1 MKHFKKIIIFTLCL
15 VLSFNLVACKS
26 KEPQKTIESS
36 NAADSCDSVDFSN
49 INYNK
54 YNLSG
59 LTFQYPN
66 FLGIDKKG
74 SDFITLSTKDNSATL
89 KVYKEKTD
97 SSFREIYEK
106 DMSNLKNINYD
117 SYKDTRFSVSGR
129 NNDFEYYKSS
139 ILLGDEIFS
148 FMIIYPV
155 EYLDEFN
162 SIVTNVYKAFV
173 ANLDNNSQ
181 NNNVSENSS
190 NNETSSNNRL
200 QVATIEAR
208 EPGGYAPY
216 PTNLILLDDYIE
228 GKDYDLQYCKI
239 LGKNIINDKT
249 IDDSITY
256 NKVYHECGSINYPDF
271 MLPGLVPDNGKN
283 VDFISRDEQFYVNM
297 GYSFNQ
303 VIEDFTA
310 ESYLN
315 YLSSLSE
322 TIYSKINGKKLYIA
336 QRSSENPDK
345 IYLSCYLVDE
355 LVIFNFSLSFTSSY
369 YHSHKDK
376 IDSIF
381 EEMDKTFAPVD
392 QSYFVS

>member
-1 MKHFKKIIIFTLCL
+1 MKYLKKFSVLTLCFA
-15 VLSFNLVACKS
+15 LSFNLVACKS
-26 KEPQKTIESS
+26 KDIKKSDVS
-36 NAADSCDSVDFSN
+36 NSVESCDNIDFSN
-49 INYNK
+49 VDYNSYTFEDVTFNYP
-54 YNLSG
+54 S
-59 LTFQYPN
+59 
-66 FLGIDKKG
+66 FLGISKEGD
-74 SDFITLSTKDNSATL
+74 DYIALATQDNSVSL
-89 KVYKEKTD
+89 KVYKEKPGTN
-97 SSFREIYEK
+97 FRNLYNY
-106 DMSNLKNINYD
+106 DMSSLKNINYD
-117 SYKDTRFSVSGR
+117 SYKDIRFSVSGT
-129 NNDFEYYKSS
+129 NNNFEYYKSS
-139 ILLGDEIFS
+139 ILLGDKIFS

-155 EYLDEFN
+155 EYLDEFD

-173 ANLDNNSQ
+173 ANLDNN
-181 NNNVSENSS
+181 VSENNS
-190 NNETSSNNRL
+190 NNETISNNRL

-208 EPGGYAPY
+208 EPGEYAPY
-216 PTNLILLDDYIE
+216 PTNLILLGDYVK

-249 IDDSITY
+249 IDDPITY

-369 YHSHKDK
+369 YHSHKDR

>member
-1 MKHFKKIIIFTLCL
+1 MKYFKKIAVLTLCF

-26 KEPQKTIESS
+26 KDIKKSDVS
-36 NAADSCDSVDFSN
+36 NSVESCDNIDFSN
-49 INYNK
+49 VDYNSYTFEDVTFNYP
-54 YNLSG
+54 S
-59 LTFQYPN
+59 
-66 FLGIDKKG
+66 FLGISKEGDNYI
-74 SDFITLSTKDNSATL
+74 SLATQDNSVSL
-89 KVYKEKTD
+89 KVYKEKPGTN
-97 SSFREIYEK
+97 FRNLYNY
-106 DMSNLKNINYD
+106 DMSSLKNINYD
-117 SYKDTRFSVSGR
+117 SYKDIRFSVSGT
-129 NNDFEYYKSS
+129 NNNFEYYKSS
-139 ILLGDEIFS
+139 ILLGNDIFS
-148 FMIIYPV
+148 FRMIYPV
-155 EYLDEFN
+155 EYLDEFD

-173 ANLDNNSQ
+173 ANLDNNIQ
-181 NNNVSENSS
+181 NNNVSENNS
-190 NNETSSNNRL
+190 NNDTISNNRL

-208 EPGGYAPY
+208 EPGEYAPY
-216 PTNLILLDDYIE
+216 PTNLILLGDYVK

-249 IDDSITY
+249 IDDPITY

-369 YHSHKDK
+369 YHSHKDR

>member
-1 MKHFKKIIIFTLCL
+1 MKYFKKIAVLTLCF

-26 KEPQKTIESS
+26 KDIKKS
-36 NAADSCDSVDFSN
+36 DFSN
-49 INYNK
+49 SVESCDNIDFSNVDYNSYTFEYVTFNYP
-54 YNLSG
+54 S
-59 LTFQYPN
+59 
-66 FLGIDKKG
+66 FLGISKEGDNYI
-74 SDFITLSTKDNSATL
+74 SLATQDNSVSL
-89 KVYKEKTD
+89 KVYKEKPGTNFRNLYNYD
-97 SSFREIYEK
+97 LSS
-106 DMSNLKNINYD
+106 LKNINYD
-117 SYKDTRFSVSGR
+117 SYKDIRFSVSGT
-129 NNDFEYYKSS
+129 NNNFEYYKSS
-139 ILLGDEIFS
+139 ILLGNDIFS
-148 FMIIYPV
+148 FMMIYPV
-155 EYLDEFN
+155 EYLDEFD

-173 ANLDNNSQ
+173 ANLDNNIQ
-181 NNNVSENSS
+181 NNNVSENNS
-190 NNETSSNNRL
+190 NNDTISNNRL

-208 EPGGYAPY
+208 EPGEYAPY
-216 PTNLILLDDYIE
+216 PTNLILLGDYVK

-249 IDDSITY
+249 IDDPITY

-369 YHSHKDK
+369 YHSHKDR

>member
-1 MKHFKKIIIFTLCL
+1 MKYLKKFSVLTLCFA
-15 VLSFNLVACKS
+15 LSFNLVACKS
-26 KEPQKTIESS
+26 KDIKKSDVS
-36 NAADSCDSVDFSN
+36 NSVESCDNIDFSN
-49 INYNK
+49 VDYNSYTFEDVTFNYP
-54 YNLSG
+54 S
-59 LTFQYPN
+59 
-66 FLGIDKKG
+66 FLGISKEGD
-74 SDFITLSTKDNSATL
+74 DYIALATQDNSVSL
-89 KVYKEKTD
+89 KVYKEKPGTNFRNLYNYD
-97 SSFREIYEK
+97 LSS
-106 DMSNLKNINYD
+106 LKNINYD
-117 SYKDTRFSVSGR
+117 SYKDIRFSVSGT
-129 NNDFEYYKSS
+129 NNNFEYYKSS
-139 ILLGDEIFS
+139 ILLGNDIFS
-148 FMIIYPV
+148 FRMIYPV
-155 EYLDEFN
+155 EYLDEFD

-173 ANLDNNSQ
+173 ANLDNNIQ
-181 NNNVSENSS
+181 NNNVSENNS
-190 NNETSSNNRL
+190 NNDTISNNRL

-208 EPGGYAPY
+208 EPGEYAPY
-216 PTNLILLDDYIE
+216 PTNLILLGDYVK

-249 IDDSITY
+249 IDDPITY

-297 GYSFNQ
+297 GYSFNK

-369 YHSHKDK
+369 YHSHKDR

>member
-1 MKHFKKIIIFTLCL
+1 MKYFKKIAVLTLCF

-26 KEPQKTIESS
+26 KDIKKSDVS
-36 NAADSCDSVDFSN
+36 NSVESCDNIDFSN
-49 INYNK
+49 VDYNSYTFEDVTFNYP
-54 YNLSG
+54 S
-59 LTFQYPN
+59 
-66 FLGIDKKG
+66 FLGISKEGD
-74 SDFITLSTKDNSATL
+74 DYIALATQDNSVSL
-89 KVYKEKTD
+89 KVYKEKPGTNFRNLYNYD
-97 SSFREIYEK
+97 LSS
-106 DMSNLKNINYD
+106 LKNINYD
-117 SYKDTRFSVSGR
+117 SYKDIRFSVSG
-129 NNDFEYYKSS
+129 NNNNFEYYKSS
-139 ILLGDEIFS
+139 ILLGNDIFS
-148 FMIIYPV
+148 FMMIYPV
-155 EYLDEFN
+155 EYLDEFD

-173 ANLDNNSQ
+173 ANLDNNIQ
-181 NNNVSENSS
+181 NNNVSENNS
-190 NNETSSNNRL
+190 NNDTISNNRL

-208 EPGGYAPY
+208 EPGEYAPY
-216 PTNLILLDDYIE
+216 PTNLILLGDYVK

-249 IDDSITY
+249 IDDPITY

-369 YHSHKDK
+369 YHSHKDR

>member
-1 MKHFKKIIIFTLCL
+1 MKYLKKFSVLTLCFA
-15 VLSFNLVACKS
+15 LSFNLVACKS
-26 KEPQKTIESS
+26 KDIKKSDVS
-36 NAADSCDSVDFSN
+36 NSVESCDNIDFSN
-49 INYNK
+49 VDYNSYTFEDVTFNYP
-54 YNLSG
+54 S
-59 LTFQYPN
+59 
-66 FLGIDKKG
+66 FLGISKEGDDYI
-74 SDFITLSTKDNSATL
+74 SLATQDNSVSL
-89 KVYKEKTD
+89 KVYKEKPGTN
-97 SSFREIYEK
+97 FRNLYNY
-106 DMSNLKNINYD
+106 DMSSLKNINYD
-117 SYKDTRFSVSGR
+117 SYKDIRFSVSGT
-129 NNDFEYYKSS
+129 NNNFEYYKSS
-139 ILLGDEIFS
+139 ILLGSDIFS
-148 FMIIYPV
+148 FMMIYPV
-155 EYLDEFN
+155 EYLDEFD

-173 ANLDNNSQ
+173 ANLDNNIQ
-181 NNNVSENSS
+181 NNNVSENNS
-190 NNETSSNNRL
+190 NNDTISNNRL

-208 EPGGYAPY
+208 EPGEYAPY
-216 PTNLILLDDYIE
+216 PTNLILLGDYVK

-249 IDDSITY
+249 IDDPITY

-369 YHSHKDK
+369 YHSHKDR

>member
-1 MKHFKKIIIFTLCL
+1 MKYLKKFSVLTLCFA
-15 VLSFNLVACKS
+15 LSFNLVACKS
-26 KEPQKTIESS
+26 KDIKKSDVS
-36 NAADSCDSVDFSN
+36 NSVESCDNIDFSN
-49 INYNK
+49 VDYNSYTFEDVTFNYP
-54 YNLSG
+54 S
-59 LTFQYPN
+59 
-66 FLGIDKKG
+66 FLGISKEGD
-74 SDFITLSTKDNSATL
+74 DYIALATQDNSVSL
-89 KVYKEKTD
+89 KVYKEKPGTNFRNLYNYD
-97 SSFREIYEK
+97 LSS
-106 DMSNLKNINYD
+106 LKNINYD
-117 SYKDTRFSVSGR
+117 SYKDIRFSVSGT
-129 NNDFEYYKSS
+129 NNNFEYYKSS
-139 ILLGDEIFS
+139 ILLGDKIFS

-155 EYLDEFN
+155 EYLDEFD

-173 ANLDNNSQ
+173 ANLDNNIQ
-181 NNNVSENSS
+181 NNNVSENNS
-190 NNETSSNNRL
+190 NNDTISNNRL

-208 EPGGYAPY
+208 EPGEYAPY
-216 PTNLILLDDYIE
+216 PTNLILLGDYVK

-249 IDDSITY
+249 IDDPITY

-369 YHSHKDK
+369 YHSHKDR

>member
-1 MKHFKKIIIFTLCL
+1 MKYFKKIAVLTLCF

-26 KEPQKTIESS
+26 KDIKKSDVS
-36 NAADSCDSVDFSN
+36 NSVESCDNIDFYNVDYNSYTFEDVTF
-49 INYNK
+49 NYP
-54 YNLSG
+54 S
-59 LTFQYPN
+59 
-66 FLGIDKKG
+66 FLGISKEG
-74 SDFITLSTKDNSATL
+74 NNYISLATQDNSVSL
-89 KVYKEKTD
+89 KVYKEKPGTN
-97 SSFREIYEK
+97 FRNLYNY
-106 DMSNLKNINYD
+106 DMSSLKNINYD
-117 SYKDTRFSVSGR
+117 SYKDIRFSVSGT
-129 NNDFEYYKSS
+129 NNNFEYYKSS
-139 ILLGDEIFS
+139 ILLGSDIFS
-148 FMIIYPV
+148 FMMIYPV
-155 EYLDEFN
+155 EYLDEFD

-173 ANLDNNSQ
+173 ANLDNNIQ
-181 NNNVSENSS
+181 NNNVSENNS
-190 NNETSSNNRL
+190 NNDTISNNRL

-208 EPGGYAPY
+208 EPGEYAPY
-216 PTNLILLDDYIE
+216 PTNLILLGDYVK

-249 IDDSITY
+249 IDDPITY

-369 YHSHKDK
+369 YHSHKDR

>member
-1 MKHFKKIIIFTLCL
+1 MKYLKKFSVLTLCFA
-15 VLSFNLVACKS
+15 LSFNLVACKS
-26 KEPQKTIESS
+26 KDIKKSDLS
-36 NAADSCDSVDFSN
+36 NSVESCDNIDFSN
-49 INYNK
+49 VDYNSYTFEDVTFNYP
-54 YNLSG
+54 S
-59 LTFQYPN
+59 
-66 FLGIDKKG
+66 FLGISKEGDDYI
-74 SDFITLSTKDNSATL
+74 SLATQDNSVSL
-89 KVYKEKTD
+89 KVYKEKPGTN
-97 SSFREIYEK
+97 FRNLYNY
-106 DMSNLKNINYD
+106 DMSSLKNINYD
-117 SYKDTRFSVSGR
+117 SYKDIRFSVSGT
-129 NNDFEYYKSS
+129 NNNFEYYESS
-139 ILLGDEIFS
+139 ILLGNDIFS
-148 FMIIYPV
+148 FMMIYPV
-155 EYLDEFN
+155 EYLDEFD

-173 ANLDNNSQ
+173 ANLDNNIQ
-181 NNNVSENSS
+181 NNNVSENNS
-190 NNETSSNNRL
+190 NNDTISNNRL

-208 EPGGYAPY
+208 EPGEYAPY
-216 PTNLILLDDYIE
+216 PTNLILLGDYVK

-249 IDDSITY
+249 IDDPITY

-369 YHSHKDK
+369 YHSHKDR

>member
-1 MKHFKKIIIFTLCL
+1 MKYLKKFSVLTLCFA
-15 VLSFNLVACKS
+15 LSFNLVACKS
-26 KEPQKTIESS
+26 KDIKKSDVS
-36 NAADSCDSVDFSN
+36 NSVESCDNIDFSN
-49 INYNK
+49 VDYNSYTFEGVTFNYP
-54 YNLSG
+54 S
-59 LTFQYPN
+59 
-66 FLGIDKKG
+66 FLGISKEGD
-74 SDFITLSTKDNSATL
+74 DYIALATQDNSVSL
-89 KVYKEKTD
+89 KVYKEKPGTN
-97 SSFREIYEK
+97 FRNLYNY
-106 DMSNLKNINYD
+106 DMSSLKNINYD
-117 SYKDTRFSVSGR
+117 SYKDIRFSVSGT
-129 NNDFEYYKSS
+129 NNNFEYYKSS
-139 ILLGDEIFS
+139 ILLGDKIFS

-155 EYLDEFN
+155 EYLDEFD

-173 ANLDNNSQ
+173 ANLDNN
-181 NNNVSENSS
+181 VSENNS
-190 NNETSSNNRL
+190 NNETISNNRL

-208 EPGGYAPY
+208 EPGEYAPY
-216 PTNLILLDDYIE
+216 PTNLILLGDYVK

-249 IDDSITY
+249 IDDPITY

-369 YHSHKDK
+369 YHSHKDR

>member
-1 MKHFKKIIIFTLCL
+1 MKYLKKFSVLTLCFA
-15 VLSFNLVACKS
+15 LSFNLVACKS
-26 KEPQKTIESS
+26 KDIKKSDVS
-36 NAADSCDSVDFSN
+36 NSVESCDNIDFSN
-49 INYNK
+49 VDYNSYTFEDVTFNYP
-54 YNLSG
+54 S
-59 LTFQYPN
+59 
-66 FLGIDKKG
+66 FLGISKEGDDYI
-74 SDFITLSTKDNSATL
+74 SLATQDNSVSL
-89 KVYKEKTD
+89 KVYKEKPGTN
-97 SSFREIYEK
+97 FRNLYNY
-106 DMSNLKNINYD
+106 DMSSLKNINYD
-117 SYKDTRFSVSGR
+117 SYKDIRFSVSGT
-129 NNDFEYYKSS
+129 NNNFEYYKSS
-139 ILLGDEIFS
+139 ILLGDKIFS

-155 EYLDEFN
+155 EYLDEFD

-173 ANLDNNSQ
+173 ANLDNN
-181 NNNVSENSS
+181 VSENNS
-190 NNETSSNNRL
+190 NNETISNNRL

-208 EPGGYAPY
+208 EPGEYAPY
-216 PTNLILLDDYIE
+216 PTNLILLGDYVK

-249 IDDSITY
+249 IDDPITY

-369 YHSHKDK
+369 YHSHKDR

>member
-1 MKHFKKIIIFTLCL
+1 MKYFKKIAVLTLCF

-26 KEPQKTIESS
+26 KDIKKSDVS
-36 NAADSCDSVDFSN
+36 NSVESCDNIDFSN
-49 INYNK
+49 VDYNSYTFEDVTFNYP
-54 YNLSG
+54 S
-59 LTFQYPN
+59 
-66 FLGIDKKG
+66 FLGISKEGDNYI
-74 SDFITLSTKDNSATL
+74 SLATQDNSVSL
-89 KVYKEKTD
+89 KVYKEKPGTN
-97 SSFREIYEK
+97 FRNLYNY
-106 DMSNLKNINYD
+106 DMSSLKNINYD
-117 SYKDTRFSVSGR
+117 SYKDIRFSVSGT
-129 NNDFEYYKSS
+129 NNNFEYYKSS
-139 ILLGDEIFS
+139 ILLGNDIFS
-148 FMIIYPV
+148 FMMIYPV
-155 EYLDEFN
+155 EYLDEFD

-173 ANLDNNSQ
+173 ANLDNNIQ
-181 NNNVSENSS
+181 NNNVSENNS
-190 NNETSSNNRL
+190 NNDTISNNRL

-208 EPGGYAPY
+208 EPGEYAPY
-216 PTNLILLDDYIE
+216 PTNLILLGDYVK

-249 IDDSITY
+249 IDDPITY

-369 YHSHKDK
+369 YHSHKDR

>member
-1 MKHFKKIIIFTLCL
+1 MKYLKKFSVLTLCFA
-15 VLSFNLVACKS
+15 LSFNLVACKS
-26 KEPQKTIESS
+26 KDIKKSDVSNSVESCES
-36 NAADSCDSVDFSN
+36 IDFSN
-49 INYNK
+49 VDYNSYTFEDVTFNYP
-54 YNLSG
+54 S
-59 LTFQYPN
+59 
-66 FLGIDKKG
+66 FLGVSKEGDNY
-74 SDFITLSTKDNSATL
+74 ITLATQDNSVSL
-89 KVYKEKTD
+89 KVYKEKPGTN
-97 SSFREIYEK
+97 FRNLYNY
-106 DMSNLKNINYD
+106 DMSSLKNINYD
-117 SYKDTRFSVSGR
+117 SYKDIRFSVSGT
-129 NNDFEYYKSS
+129 NNNFEYYKSS
-139 ILLGDEIFS
+139 ILLGNDIFS
-148 FMIIYPV
+148 FMMIYPV
-155 EYLDEFN
+155 EYLDEFD

-173 ANLDNNSQ
+173 ANLDNNIQ
-181 NNNVSENSS
+181 NNNVSENNS
-190 NNETSSNNRL
+190 NNDTISNNRL

-208 EPGGYAPY
+208 EPGEYAPY
-216 PTNLILLDDYIE
+216 PTNLILLGDYVK

-249 IDDSITY
+249 IDDPITY

-369 YHSHKDK
+369 YHSHKDR

>member
-1 MKHFKKIIIFTLCL
+1 MKYFKKIAVLTLCF

-26 KEPQKTIESS
+26 KDIKKSDVS
-36 NAADSCDSVDFSN
+36 NSVESCDNIDFSN
-49 INYNK
+49 VDYNSYTFEDVTFNYP
-54 YNLSG
+54 S
-59 LTFQYPN
+59 
-66 FLGIDKKG
+66 FLGISKEGDDYI
-74 SDFITLSTKDNSATL
+74 SLAIQDNSVSL
-89 KVYKEKTD
+89 KVYKEKPGTN
-97 SSFREIYEK
+97 FRNLYNY
-106 DMSNLKNINYD
+106 DMSSLKNINYD
-117 SYKDTRFSVSGR
+117 SYKDIRFSVSGT
-129 NNDFEYYKSS
+129 NNNFEYYKSS
-139 ILLGDEIFS
+139 ILLGNDIFS
-148 FMIIYPV
+148 FMMIYPV
-155 EYLDEFN
+155 EYLDEFD

-173 ANLDNNSQ
+173 ANLDNNIQ
-181 NNNVSENSS
+181 NNNVSENNS
-190 NNETSSNNRL
+190 NNDTISNNRL

-208 EPGGYAPY
+208 EPGEYAPY
-216 PTNLILLDDYIE
+216 PTNLILLGDYVK

-249 IDDSITY
+249 IDDPITY

-369 YHSHKDK
+369 YHSHKDR